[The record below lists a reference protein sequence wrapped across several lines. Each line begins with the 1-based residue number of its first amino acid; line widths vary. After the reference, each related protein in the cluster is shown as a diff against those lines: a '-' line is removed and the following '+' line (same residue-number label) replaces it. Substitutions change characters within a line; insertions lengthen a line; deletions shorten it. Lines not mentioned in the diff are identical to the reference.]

1 MQVSDVLEMTR
12 NDRFQKRLRQRRRTD
27 NVFRFLGIGAVGV
40 SLILLI
46 VLLASIFLEARSAVT
61 RNMILANSSASSDVP
76 EELYRDVR
84 QALLDLVGDPEE
96 RDSRLQISRLVSQL
110 AVSDVPDTHAD
121 DAETSRRVEVAL
133 SDDADLYLKGMLFEV
148 RKLKV
153 KTTPL
158 SDTVLAGDFSQTIR
172 RLANWRRQELARFER
187 QELRS
192 STRAVMELQGEVENA
207 PDDLMVRQ
215 RLAAAQE
222 RLSRLEAERD
232 RILQEIETRKFRL
245 TIMDPA
251 VLIRTPNGYVR
262 VVDLSEDRVQVDP
275 LISGLTARSSSQI
288 ELIRAPI
295 ARRSLTDLQIA
306 TLEELRRKEM
316 VVSRLNLNFM
326 AGADSS
332 EAELAGL
339 LSGLIGSVLLMLV
352 TMVLAVPVGIAAAI
366 YLEEF
371 APRNAFTK
379 FVQININNLAAVPS
393 IVFGLL
399 GAAVLVNGV
408 ELGIP
413 FTSVNFSIGGG
424 MGRGWPLVGGIVLA
438 LMTLPTIVIASR
450 AALASVP
457 NSIRQGALAIGAS
470 RLQTIQHH
478 VLPMA
483 GPGILTGSI
492 IGLAQAL
499 GETAPLLLIGM
510 VAFLGDMPNGVTDR
524 ATALPVLIF
533 QWSTRAERA
542 WEPLTSAAIVV
553 LLALMLLF
561 NGLAVWL
568 RMRYEKK

>member
-366 YLEEF
+366 DLEEF